1 MEKGCGH
8 VRSRCVLV
16 KLALWLCVVTEMKNV
31 MVNDEG
37 DMIIII

>member
-8 VRSRCVLV
+8 VLSRCVLV

-37 DMIIII
+37 DM

>member
-1 MEKGCGH
+1 MWPWA
-8 VRSRCVLV
+8 RARARCVLV

-37 DMIIII
+37 DM

>member
-16 KLALWLCVVTEMKNV
+16 KLALWLCVVTEIKNENV

-37 DMIIII
+37 DM

>member
-16 KLALWLCVVTEMKNV
+16 KLVLWLCVVTEMKNV
-31 MVNDEG
+31 MVNDED
-37 DMIIII
+37 DM